1 MTPRTSSPP
10 LHPPATPAG
19 TGTGTGTDTGSG
31 ADASESGRLR
41 SWVVRHPVT
50 AFLVLAFGLAY
61 PVMALPIL
69 ADHGVIA
76 DGWMSAFSGLD
87 TERIASIFLVF
98 LALLPAT
105 AVVTWAVDGRD
116 GVRSLAGR
124 ALRWRIGLGWW
135 LLILTG
141 LPAITLAGAVAMGDT
156 FRPVD
161 VVPFVAIQVT
171 GLLVNLIL
179 INIIEETSWAG
190 HVQSRLQ
197 RTHGLVVAAALTAV
211 PFALVHMPLHFI
223 GDFSLGS
230 LTAALVTLL
239 IVCTLV
245 RILLGGVLRG
255 TGSVLAVAV
264 THTMFN
270 RSNNEE
276 GIVAGLVDGDARKL
290 AGLLAVIVLG
300 VLVATVT
307 RRSARVDRAA
317 PEGSRARADTHLST
331 ITRREAS

>member
-10 LHPPATPAG
+10 LHPPPTPAAAG
-19 TGTGTGTDTGSG
+19 TRTDTGSG
-31 ADASESGRLR
+31 SEVSESGRLR

-76 DGWMSAFSGLD
+76 DGWMSAFPGLD
-87 TERIASIFLVF
+87 TERVASVFLVF

-105 AVVTWAVDGRD
+105 VVVTWARDGRD
-116 GVRSLAGR
+116 GVRSLVGR
-124 ALRWRIGLGWW
+124 ALHWRIGLGWW
-135 LLILTG
+135 LLILAG
-141 LPAITLAGAVAMGDT
+141 LPVITFAGAVAMGDT

-161 VVPFVAIQVT
+161 VVPFVAGQVA
-171 GLLVNLIL
+171 GLLVNLVL

-190 HVQSRLQ
+190 LVQSRLQ
-197 RTHGLVVAAALTAV
+197 RRHGLVAAAALTAV

-239 IVCTLV
+239 VVCTLV

-264 THTMFN
+264 THSMFN

-307 RRSARVDRAA
+307 RRRAGMDGA
-317 PEGSRARADTHLST
+317 AADGSRARADTHVT
-331 ITRREAS
+331 TARREAS

>member
-1 MTPRTSSPP
+1 MTPPTSSPT
-10 LHPPATPAG
+10 LHPPWTP
-19 TGTGTGTDTGSG
+19 DVDPS
-31 ADASESGRLR
+31 ASNVGGLR
-41 SWVVRHPVT
+41 ARVAHHPVT
-50 AFLVLAFGLAY
+50 SFLVLAFGLAY

-76 DGWMSAFSGLD
+76 DGWMSAFPGLD
-87 TERIASIFLVF
+87 AERVASIFLVF

-105 AVVTWAVDGRD
+105 VVVTWAADGWD
-116 GVRSLAGR
+116 GVRSLMSS

-141 LPAITLAGAVAMGDT
+141 LPVITLAGAVAMGDT
-156 FRPVD
+156 FRPVH
-161 VVPFVAIQVT
+161 VVPFAAGQVA

-197 RTHGLVVAAALTAV
+197 RRHGLVVAAALTAV

-239 IVCTLV
+239 IVCTIV

-290 AGLLAVIVLG
+290 AGLLAVILLG
-300 VLVATVT
+300 ILVAAIT
-307 RRSARVDRAA
+307 RRNAPVEPAA
-317 PEGSRARADTHLST
+317 HGASPAHADTHVGTATGRDDS
-331 ITRREAS
+331 

>member
-1 MTPRTSSPP
+1 MTPRAASPP
-10 LHPPATPAG
+10 LRQPSTPAV
-19 TGTGTGTDTGSG
+19 
-31 ADASESGRLR
+31 R
-41 SWVVRHPVT
+41 SWVVRHPVA
-50 AFLVLAFGLAY
+50 AFLGLAFGLAY

-76 DGWMSAFSGLD
+76 DGWMSAFPGLD
-87 TERIASIFLVF
+87 TERVASIFLVF

-105 AVVTWAVDGRD
+105 VVVTWAGDGWG
-116 GVRSLAGR
+116 GVRSLMSR

-141 LPAITLAGAVAMGDT
+141 LPVLTLAGAAAMGDT

-161 VVPFVAIQVT
+161 VVPFVASQVA
-171 GLLVNLIL
+171 GLLVNLVL

-223 GDFSLGS
+223 GEFSIGS
-230 LTAALVTLL
+230 LTTALVTLL
-239 IVCTLV
+239 IVCTIV

-276 GIVAGLVDGDARKL
+276 GIVAGLLDGDARKL

-307 RRSARVDRAA
+307 RRSARMDVAA
-317 PEGSRARADTHLST
+317 AEGSPSRADTHVSPASWK
-331 ITRREAS
+331 EAS